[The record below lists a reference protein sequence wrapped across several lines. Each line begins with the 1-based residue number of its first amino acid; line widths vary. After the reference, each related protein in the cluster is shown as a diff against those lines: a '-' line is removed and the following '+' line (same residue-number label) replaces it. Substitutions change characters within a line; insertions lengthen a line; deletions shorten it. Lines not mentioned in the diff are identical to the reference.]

1 MGGEESELGVVSPPQ
16 WKRCRCQ
23 RQYFSPSP
31 AWLPASSP
39 SFQMIDLKCSEET
52 EQTWACPSRL
62 ESALCLAHKLLY
74 PLLLVPSTPLPHHSC
89 PTHVPPLLKGLLN
102 CPHHPD
108 TMGATS
114 KALLTTVGKFSPVP
128 SSVPPNFPRLSS
140 SHWWPHCFPQK
151 KIYFFLMRVKILL
164 MLSSRKRYICNIFL
178 LNLVFPGTRRSLQQA
193 GQAYWSRD
201 WRPPLFLTLA
211 PWGWAT
217 AGELCISDSP
227 VISTEV
233 APGLCPMRTSAVNQ
247 ETGSDWSGQLWS
259 LWSDRHEGLCLGV
272 LIPDPAQVI
281 FYSPAWLPGGSFFL

>member
-31 AWLPASSP
+31 AWLPASS
-39 SFQMIDLKCSEET
+39 SSYQMIDLKCSEET

-89 PTHVPPLLKGLLN
+89 PTHVPPLLKGLLS
-102 CPHHPD
+102 CPHHLD

-128 SSVPPNFPRLSS
+128 SLVPPNFPRLSS

-178 LNLVFPGTRRSLQQA
+178 LNLVFPGTRRISSKQVRHIGAVTEDRPCFWPWLLGAGPQQVNSA
-193 GQAYWSRD
+193 SQ
-201 WRPPLFLTLA
+201 TL
-211 PWGWAT
+211 
-217 AGELCISDSP
+217 
-227 VISTEV
+227 
-233 APGLCPMRTSAVNQ
+233 
-247 ETGSDWSGQLWS
+247 LWS
-259 LWSDRHEGLCLGV
+259 AQKWPQGYAQCV
-272 LIPDPAQVI
+272 LVQ
-281 FYSPAWLPGGSFFL
+281 